1 MNEEKKK
8 NRKEW
13 VKTAAIVFLSV
24 MLVLTFFSNTIMNY
38 SLPEVATQ
46 YVQSGTITAKVRGS
60 GTVESND
67 PYEVTIK
74 ETRKVAS
81 VAVKAGDIVQQG
93 DVLVYLADQ
102 ESEELEAARTE
113 LETAQDTY
121 NLALAS
127 LATSSSELGETST
140 ALDAIQTAD
149 GKTTTSAYVKQIL
162 TAQTA
167 VDAAQADVDTWRKK
181 VNDYTNQISIASVS
195 TADTSSEQDTVN
207 DAKETMDS
215 AEYAMN
221 QKDAVLTEKT
231 NALTSAQAK
240 VALLETQIEAL
251 EETVSN
257 GDALSEDAGKLTQLR
272 EKKKKADQ
280 AVITA
285 QLAVNTATDEKNAA
299 TVVYTNAKNA
309 YTDATNKLTNKQTTG
324 STETTKASLEKQ
336 KAEAEV
342 KLSDAQTVLADKQAE
357 IQKLNDAMGLTQKYK
372 DIMDAQEKVSELTAE
387 SIGATVTADIAGTV
401 TSINATAGKEI
412 SAADTVA
419 VIQPEGKGYTMSF
432 SVTNDQAKKLSV
444 GDVAELV
451 NSWNYDDV
459 TVTLASIKPDTTDPS
474 QKKLLT
480 FDVTGTGATAGQSL
494 SVSVGQKSGT
504 YDLVVPNS
512 AIREDNNGKFI
523 LIVETKST
531 PLSNRYIATRVDVEV
546 LASDDTSSAVSGAL
560 YGYEYVITTSTAPVE
575 AGKQVRL
582 ANETS

>member
-8 NRKEW
+8 KRKEW

-81 VAVKAGDIVQQG
+81 VAVKAGDTVQQG
-93 DVLVYLADQ
+93 DVLLYLADQ
-102 ESEELEAARTE
+102 ESDELEAAEKE
-113 LETAQDTY
+113 LETAQDAYDTAFLSADT
-121 NLALAS
+121 NANVLANTGS
-127 LATSSSELGETST
+127 GTST
-140 ALDAIQTAD
+140 TSYRQQINDAQA
-149 GKTTTSAYVKQIL
+149 AVK
-162 TAQTA
+162 
-167 VDAAQADVDTWRKK
+167 AAQADVDAWQDKYD
-181 VNDYTNQISIASVS
+181 DYTAQIAV
-195 TADTSSEQDTVN
+195 TPANDADTSDEQKAYDT
-207 DAKETMDS
+207 AKTNLEN
-215 AEYAMN
+215 ANYA
-221 QKDAVLTEKT
+221 LTEKK
-231 NALTSAQAK
+231 NALTAAQATVDSLESQIDYYSSISSGDASKLKTKLSEAQKTVLEAQNAVDSAQNTVNAK
-240 VALLETQIEAL
+240 QLAFDKAETALNNKKTSGDTTG
-251 EETVSN
+251 TVS
-257 GDALSEDAGKLTQLR
+257 DLTIQ
-272 EKKKKADQ
+272 Q
-280 AVITA
+280 ASA
-285 QLAVNTATDEKNAA
+285 
-299 TVVYTNAKNA
+299 
-309 YTDATNKLTNKQTTG
+309 
-324 STETTKASLEKQ
+324 KASLDAAQ
-336 KAEAEV
+336 KVLDDKTEA
-342 KLSDAQTVLADKQAE
+342 LTNLTANINQT
-357 IQKLNDAMGLTQKYK
+357 LNLTTLYRAVT
-372 DIMDAQEKVSELTAE
+372 DAQEKVSELTAE